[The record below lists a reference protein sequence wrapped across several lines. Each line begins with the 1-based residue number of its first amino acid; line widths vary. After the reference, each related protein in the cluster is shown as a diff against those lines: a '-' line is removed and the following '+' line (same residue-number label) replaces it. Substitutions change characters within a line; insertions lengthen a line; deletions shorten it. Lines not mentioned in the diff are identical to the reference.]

1 MRKNIDGTMAWLRRA
16 GAALRARM
24 RLPATRSRIPWIV
37 PLLLVL
43 FGANHFIYLYVYR
56 PPVPQGIEAIRDSGK
71 LVVLT
76 RLAPTTWYEGA
87 DGLTGF
93 EYEMMQRLGKSLGV
107 EVEYR
112 IYDTEQGLME
122 ALAARKGHLA
132 AAGLAVTE
140 ARKAAFAIGP
150 EYETVRQLLACRRD
164 VALPKKPS
172 GIKDLRLVASRG
184 TPAAEALAIAVGKI
198 ETVSVTELN
207 QSTEELL
214 ARAAAGDFDCV
225 AADSLIFK
233 VNNPYHPELVQA
245 FDLTGEMPVAW
256 FLAPG
261 SEDLKDHLRAWFAG
275 AKKSGAVA
283 ALQRRFSGFLPLFDY
298 VDLRA
303 FNRAVEERLPDY
315 EKLIRRAAR
324 ENKLS
329 WQLLAAIAYQESH
342 WNPDAISPTGVRG
355 FMMLTRQTAEHLGVE
370 NRLDPAESIAAG
382 TRYLADIKRKLPPS
396 VQEPDRTWF
405 ALAAWNLGL
414 GHVYDA
420 RALAT
425 RLGRDR
431 DNWADLRRVLP
442 LLNNAAYTDGLKHGR
457 ARGGQAVHF
466 VQQVRTYMHILEA
479 GSGS

>member
-1 MRKNIDGTMAWLRRA
+1 MAWLRRA

-24 RLPATRSRIPWIV
+24 RLPAGRSRIPWIV
-37 PLLLVL
+37 PLLLIL

-56 PPVPQGIEAIRDSGK
+56 PPVPQGIEAVRDSGK

-107 EVEYR
+107 EVEFR

-140 ARKAAFAIGP
+140 ERKAGFAIGP
-150 EYETVRQLLACRRD
+150 EYESVRQLLVCRRA
-164 VALPKKPS
+164 VETPRKLS
-172 GIKDLRLVASRG
+172 GIKDLRLVAARG
-184 TPAAEALAIAVGKI
+184 TPAAEALAVAVGKI
-198 ETVSVTELN
+198 ETVSVTEIN

-214 ARAAAGDFDCV
+214 ARVAAGDFDCA
-225 AADSLIFK
+225 AADSLVFK
-233 VNNPYHPELVQA
+233 VSNPYHPELVQA
-245 FDLTGEMPVAW
+245 FDLTGDMPLAW

-275 AKKSGAVA
+275 TRKSGTLA
-283 ALQRRFSGFLPLFDY
+283 ALQRRFFGFLPLFDY

-315 EKLIRRAAR
+315 EKQLRRAAR
-324 ENKLS
+324 ENNLS
-329 WQLLAAIAYQESH
+329 WQLLAAVAYQESH
-342 WNPDAISPTGVRG
+342 WNPDAVSPTGVRG

-370 NRLDPAESIAAG
+370 NRLDPAESIAAAA
-382 TRYLADIKRKLPPS
+382 RYLVDIKKKLPPS
-396 VQEPDRTWF
+396 VEEPDRTWF
-405 ALAAWNLGL
+405 MLAAWNLGL
-414 GHVYDA
+414 GHLYDA
-420 RALAT
+420 RALAK

-431 DNWADLRRVLP
+431 DSWADLRRVLP
-442 LLNNAAYTDGLKHGR
+442 LLSNAAYADTLKHGA

-466 VQQVRTYMHILEA
+466 VQQVRTYMHILDAGA
-479 GSGS
+479 GS